1 MLRFIKRRLAI
12 RSYVWKLS
20 QELCRRFGKKRYYTV
35 DQVARVAKS
44 AGFKT
49 AFIAYAHAIFCT
61 RKDFDAYYGR
71 LKLDCTYDGVRAVVS
86 RRYFGGVRDF
96 DAASII
102 RATRRMEISGGFYES
117 GAGYPG
123 VFTR

>member
-12 RSYVWKLS
+12 RSYVKKLS
-20 QELCRRFGKKRYYTV
+20 QELSRHFAKKHYYTV
-35 DQVARVAKS
+35 DQVTQVAQR
-44 AGFKT
+44 AGYKT
-49 AFIAYAHAIFCT
+49 GFIAYAHAIFCT
-61 RKDFDAYYGR
+61 RKDFDSHYGP
-71 LKLDCTYDGVRAVVS
+71 LKVDCSYDGLRAIVS

-102 RATRRMEISGGFYES
+102 HATRKMKISGGFYES

-123 VFTR
+123 VFTH